1 MSPICWNSAMPKPR
15 VVPAGVPSRTPEVT
29 VGFSGSNGMAFLLQV
44 IRARPSAA
52 SATLP
57 VSRFLRRSTDI
68 KCVSVPPDTMS
79 KPQAL
84 SLSESAFAFSTTF
97 LAYDRNDGRNASPKA
112 TALAA
117 ITCINGPPCIPGNTA
132 ALSFFASS
140 SSLLRMAPPRG
151 PRSVLCVA
159 GDQPGKVRHVDHK
172 IGADLI
178 GDLAEAAEVDNAR
191 IGRAA
196 GYDQFGPMLFG
207 EPLDLLHV
215 DEMVVAAHAVRHRF
229 EPAAG
234 KVYGRAVR
242 EMSAGCEAE
251 PHKSVAGLHPRH
263 EDFRIGGSAG
273 MRLDIGETAP
283 EQAARPLDRQPF
295 GYVDIL
301 AAAVITLSR
310 QALGI
315 LIGEHR
321 ALRLKHGAADDVLR
335 RDKFDLVTLAA
346 QFELDRFGNFR
357 IAFGKH
363 RRVEILIS
371 SIDLVA
377 CRHGLSVPRCL
388 VVGATARCSLFRRR
402 AVRR

>member
-57 VSRFLRRSTDI
+57 VSRFLRRSTNI

-117 ITCINGPPCIPGNTA
+117 ITCINGPPARTA
-132 ALSFFASS
+132 QRLVRRRRDDMGMRQRA
-140 SSLLRMAPPRG
+140 RMRA
-151 PRSVLCVA
+151 A

-251 PHKSVAGLHPRH
+251 PHKSVAGLHQRH

-335 RDKFDLVTLAA
+335 RDKFDLVTLPA